1 MKIVIDIDEKSR
13 EQLFD
18 IANNGLDIPTG
29 LENVM
34 IMSIVNGTPI
44 VRGKWIKTV
53 SQNHPQ
59 AIYYDY
65 KCSNCSH
72 HRNKPMPYCEICGAK
87 MKGENE

>member
-1 MKIVIDIDEKSR
+1 MEKLKFNPKNEKYYSADFIKGFECGVER
-13 EQLFD
+13 QFEKDKAEL
-18 IANNGLDIPTG
+18 
-29 LENVM
+29 
-34 IMSIVNGTPI
+34 TPI
-44 VRGKWIKTV
+44 TRGKWIKTV

-87 MKGENE
+87 MKGDTE